1 MADYWVPYA
10 QENDMVLVLPQVNHC
25 WDVGQF
31 NEFDAVGGIIST
43 EENEVNDHLTKN
55 GFQMEFMNQ
64 IIEQVKKP
72 LDEKV
77 EYIFEAS
84 DDGFN
89 DINYIYRWNKDDEPN
104 YYILIGFPAAGLVLL
119 CAIVTCC
126 YRKLKKRSP
135 TFAHGPKIYKKLDLI
150 ETECSP
156 AYQRKLREQM

>member
-1 MADYWVPYA
+1 MRAKRMADYWVPYA

-84 DDGFN
+84 SRLA
-89 DINYIYRWNKDDEPN
+89 YALSTR
-104 YYILIGFPAAGLVLL
+104 PA
-119 CAIVTCC
+119 
-126 YRKLKKRSP
+126 
-135 TFAHGPKIYKKLDLI
+135 
-150 ETECSP
+150 ET
-156 AYQRKLREQM
+156 AEQLGIDTSR